1 MSSSTLNN
9 FVETDFSVDNQ
20 CFLQVNE
27 NCLKSH
33 CYSPSALKNHLFLS
47 QDTTKIKTII
57 MAVIQSTTNV
67 TTWKQ
72 VVFNPSVSSY
82 NSLIITWPLVPILQG
97 KITIF
102 TIFYIHPK
110 YNYFSTTSLTLLY
123 NQLTA
128 LVTKLVMWLR
138 CTKML
143 STKLNETAKYT
154 YTIWYANGVRT

>member
-1 MSSSTLNN
+1 MLPPSQWKLLGISLLFTICLQESSLFVTRHHKNN
-9 FVETDFSVDNQ
+9 DNNNGSDTVNNKCHNMKASGVQPFSVLLQFIDN
-20 CFLQVNE
+20 
-27 NCLKSH
+27 H
-33 CYSPSALKNHLFLS
+33 MTISANFTRKNYHFHH
-47 QDTTKIKTII
+47 
-57 MAVIQSTTNV
+57 
-67 TTWKQ
+67 
-72 VVFNPSVSSY
+72 
-82 NSLIITWPLVPILQG
+82 
-97 KITIF
+97 
-102 TIFYIHPK
+102 FYIHPK